1 METMNQ
7 VAKRGFGYFLSSRQH
22 GSEIAKGRALFG
34 KVLGEHGQT
43 YHPFRMGILLSVYVA
58 ETDEQA
64 WEESSDAIFYF
75 IKNCFKGHLRQEGR
89 SMLAGAGIP
98 NLSVD
103 DYRKFLA
110 SSRPGAPMLGD
121 VKDAEELRR
130 AQSILVGSPDTVFRT
145 MIELVEIAKVGNL
158 LIQFHIGDMKS
169 EHARKSMELFAKHV
183 APRLREESARIFA
196 RDFPDMERELQDRPL

>member
-1 METMNQ
+1 
-7 VAKRGFGYFLSSRQH
+7 
-22 GSEIAKGRALFG
+22 
-34 KVLGEHGQT
+34 
-43 YHPFRMGILLSVYVA
+43 
-58 ETDEQA
+58 
-64 WEESSDAIFYF
+64 
-75 IKNCFKGHLRQEGR
+75 
-89 SMLAGAGIP
+89 
-98 NLSVD
+98 
-103 DYRKFLA
+103 
-110 SSRPGAPMLGD
+110 MLGD